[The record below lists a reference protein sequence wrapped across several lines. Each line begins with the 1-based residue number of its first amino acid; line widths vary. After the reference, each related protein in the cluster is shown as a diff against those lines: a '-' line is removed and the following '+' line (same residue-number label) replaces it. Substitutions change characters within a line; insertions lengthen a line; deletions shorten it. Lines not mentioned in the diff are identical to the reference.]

1 MNNYDALENE
11 VIQDIIKYQNDLGQL
26 LTIVNQVAKDKYD
39 LGFEDGYDN
48 GEHVGWCDCYDMM
61 SEDYDMMDEADD

>member
-39 LGFEDGYDN
+39 LGFEDGYN
-48 GEHVGWCDCYDMM
+48 AGEHVGWSDCYDLMR
-61 SEDYDMMDEADD
+61 EDD

>member
-1 MNNYDALENE
+1 MSNYDALENE
-11 VIQDIIKYQNDLGQL
+11 VIQEIIKYQNDLDQL

-39 LGFEDGYDN
+39 LGFEDGYDT

-61 SEDYDMMDEADD
+61 SEDD